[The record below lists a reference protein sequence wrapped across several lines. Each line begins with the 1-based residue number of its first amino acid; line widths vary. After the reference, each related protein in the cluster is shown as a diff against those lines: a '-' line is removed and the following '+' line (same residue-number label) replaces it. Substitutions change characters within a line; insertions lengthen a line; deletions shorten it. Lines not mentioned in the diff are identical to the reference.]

1 MSQKKTK
8 AQLKDIKENTVLE
21 GDKVLLLVKDYGYR
35 RISDASIEDVIY
47 VGHGPYG
54 YEFIY
59 EEEKEDWE
67 EDPESVIPFRIKKP
81 ELFNLE
87 AYAKNYTR

>member
-21 GDKVLLLVKDYGYR
+21 GDKVLLLVKEYGYR
-35 RISDASIEDVIY
+35 KLSGASMEEVIY
-47 VGHGPYG
+47 VGLGPYG

-67 EDPESVIPFRIKKP
+67 KDPLDVIPFRIKKP

-87 AYAKNYTR
+87 AYSKNHTR

>member
-1 MSQKKTK
+1 MPQKKTK

-21 GDKVLLLVKDYGYR
+21 GDRVLLLVKEYGYR
-35 RISDASIEDVIY
+35 KLSGASMEEVIY
-47 VGHGPYG
+47 VGLGPYG

-67 EDPESVIPFRIKKP
+67 KDPDDVIPFRIKKP

>member
-1 MSQKKTK
+1 MSQKKIK
-8 AQLKDIKENTVLE
+8 AQLKDIKKNTVLE
-21 GDKVLLLVKDYGYR
+21 GDKVLLLVKEYGYR
-35 RISDASIEDVIY
+35 KLSDASMEEVIY
-47 VGHGPYG
+47 IGPGSYG

-67 EDPESVIPFRIKKP
+67 KDPESVIPFRVKNP
-81 ELFNLE
+81 QLFNLE